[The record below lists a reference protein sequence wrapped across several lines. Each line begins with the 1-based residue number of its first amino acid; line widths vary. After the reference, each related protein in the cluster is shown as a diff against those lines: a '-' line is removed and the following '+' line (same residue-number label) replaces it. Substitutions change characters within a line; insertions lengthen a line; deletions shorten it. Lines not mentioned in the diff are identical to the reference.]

1 MKDNDATEIE
11 TREDAERLL
20 RRFSKDSC
28 AMMLKPFKPPAE
40 CRPDGW
46 MPFTAQGAKAYAGL
60 VECVY
65 MAGSLSDMRAEAEN
79 IVEEL
84 DGAFEGLVP
93 ACPDAESDPF
103 DEIDEAEDSEAV
115 KALVRKAFDELPKE
129 NAAQVL
135 VYSYEVKKPWAKP

>member
-1 MKDNDATEIE
+1 MKDSDMTEIR
-11 TREDAERLL
+11 THEDAEILL
-20 RRFSKDSC
+20 RKFSKGAC
-28 AMMLKPFKPPAE
+28 AMLLKPFKPPAE

-65 MAGSLSDMRAEAEN
+65 MAGSLTDARAEAES

-84 DGAFEGLVP
+84 DGAFEALVP

-103 DEIDEAEDSEAV
+103 DEIDEADGGEAV
-115 KALVRKAFDELPKE
+115 KAVVRKAFDGLPKE

-135 VYSYEVKKPWAKP
+135 VYSYEVKKP